1 MTDLL
6 TRLAAALADRYR
18 IEREL
23 GQGGMA
29 TVYLAEDLKHDRRV
43 ALKVL
48 RPELAAVIGAERFVV
63 EIKTTAQLQHPHIL
77 PLFDSGTADGFL
89 YYVMPFVDGETL
101 RSKLDRETQLGIE
114 EAVKITVA
122 VADALDYAH
131 RQGVVHRDIKPENI
145 LLHDGRP
152 MVADFGIA
160 LALSAAAGGRM
171 TETGLSLGTPHYMS
185 PEQATAEKEIT
196 ARSDVYSLGSV
207 LYEMLTGNPPHTGA
221 SAQQIIMKIVTEEAQ
236 PVTTVR
242 KSVPPNV
249 AAAVARSIHK
259 LPADRFDSARAF
271 AEALENPNFSL
282 GTTGL
287 AAAAGPRTEL
297 STAARW
303 KRGGLAAGLVG
314 VGAVLGL
321 VLGRPKPTEP
331 EVVRFTLAT
340 GHGSRL
346 ATDRR
351 EDVPF
356 ALSPDGR
363 GIVYVGQDSAGRGTR
378 LYLRTMDQLAPVPI
392 QGTEDAIAPFFSP
405 DGLWVGFATNSDE
418 KLKKVPVN
426 GGPPITLATDVL
438 NGLASASWGD
448 DGFIAYASA
457 GYGIS
462 RVSGSGGQP
471 VLLSD
476 TTAEAEAMLWP
487 QVLPGGKGVLAEYCR
502 NRCLQ
507 HDLTLLDVETR
518 QVTRLVEGATRG
530 WYLPSGHLLYA
541 TSEGALYAAPFDL
554 GKRAITGAA
563 VPLLDNVRT
572 GFANGARFAFSPA
585 GSMAYLGGAGSAD
598 DQVVVQVDRAGRD
611 AVVISR
617 PGDYAMPRLS
627 PEGERI
633 ALNIRNQVWVYD
645 IPSGTLSQLTFKGSN
660 IRPSWSP
667 DGTRLVFSSDRSGNW
682 DLWWAPADGSDPGER
697 VAEGPD
703 VTGGTLTSW
712 SRDGK
717 WIVFDGVAEDD
728 SATATR
734 EDIFAVPTSGK
745 RIRQLAVGTPADE
758 QSGVVSPDGRWIAYN
773 SDESGTYQVYVRPFL
788 APGGR
793 AMVSI
798 GGGAEPV
805 WVSNQELAY
814 RGGDSL
820 IVATLELGP
829 RTRVLRRTAVF
840 DYSRYRMGNAS
851 LQGYDVSRDGKR
863 FLVVRPIEVQ
873 ADPEPVVVLNWFS
886 EVRRRFAEQG
896 ARR

>member
-1 MTDLL
+1 
-6 TRLAAALADRYR
+6 
-18 IEREL
+18 
-23 GQGGMA
+23 MA
-29 TVYLAEDLKHDRRV
+29 TVYLAEDLKHDRKV

-63 EIKTTAQLQHPHIL
+63 EIKTTAALQHPHIL
-77 PLFDSGTADGFL
+77 PLFDSGSADGFL

-101 RSKLDRETQLGIE
+101 RSKLDRETQLGVE
-114 EAVKITVA
+114 EAVKIAVA

-259 LPADRFDSARAF
+259 LPADRFDSAKAF
-271 AEALENPNFSL
+271 AEALMNPNYSPAA
-282 GTTGL
+282 TGL
-287 AAAAGPRTEL
+287 AAAEGQRAPLAT
-297 STAARW
+297 TARW
-303 KRGGLAAGLVG
+303 KLAGLAAGLVA

-321 VLGRPKPTEP
+321 VLGPPKPAEP
-331 EVVRFTLAT
+331 EVVRFTMAT
-340 GHGSRL
+340 GRGSRL
-346 ATDRR
+346 ATERA

-363 GIVYVGQDSAGRGTR
+363 RIVYVGQDSTSRGTR
-378 LYLRTMDQLAPVPI
+378 LYLRPIDQLAPVPI
-392 QGTEDAIAPFFSP
+392 QGTEDAVAPFFSP
-405 DGLWVGFATNSDE
+405 DGLWIGFATRADQ
-418 KLKKVPVN
+418 KLKKVPVD
-426 GGPPITLATDVL
+426 GGPPITLAADVL
-438 NGLASASWGD
+438 DRFASASWGD
-448 DGFIAYASA
+448 DGFIVFSSR
-457 GYGIS
+457 GFGIS
-462 RVSGSGGQP
+462 RVSGSGGQA
-471 VLLSD
+471 VLVSD
-476 TTAEAEAMLWP
+476 TTDENAGLLWP
-487 QVLPGGKGVLAEYCR
+487 QVLPGGKGVLTELCR
-502 NRCLQ
+502 NRCFQ
-507 HDLTLLDVETR
+507 TDLSLLDIETG

-530 WYLPSGHLLYA
+530 WYLPTGHLLYA
-541 TSEGALYAAPFDL
+541 TAEGALYAAPFDP

-563 VPLLDNVRT
+563 VPLLDNVRS
-572 GFANGARFAFSPA
+572 GFANGTRFAVSRA
-585 GSMAYLGGAGSAD
+585 GSMAYLAGGGSAS
-598 DQVVVQVDRAGRD
+598 DQVVAQVDRSGREQ
-611 AVVISR
+611 VVISR
-617 PGDYAMPRLS
+617 PGNYALPRLS
-627 PEGERI
+627 PDGERI
-633 ALNIRNQVWVYD
+633 ALNIQAQIWVYD
-645 IPSGTLSQLTFKGSN
+645 IPSGTLSQLTFKGDN
-660 IRPSWSP
+660 VRPSWSP
-667 DGTRLVFSSDRSGNW
+667 DGSRLVFSSNRSGSW

-703 VTGGTLTSW
+703 VTGGTLTFW

-728 SATATR
+728 SAAATS
-734 EDIFAVPTSGK
+734 EDIFAVPTTGK

-793 AMVSI
+793 AMVSTT
-798 GGGAEPV
+798 GGTEPL
-805 WVSNQELAY
+805 WVSNQEIAY
-814 RGGDSL
+814 RDGDSL
-820 IVATLELGP
+820 TVATLELGA
-829 RTRVLRRTAVF
+829 RTRVLRRTALF
-840 DYSRYRMGNAS
+840 DYSRYRTGNAS
-851 LQGYDVSRDGKR
+851 FQGYDVSRDGKR
-863 FLVVRPIEVQ
+863 FLVVRPLEVQ
-873 ADPEPVVVLNWFS
+873 ADPEPVVVLNWFA